1 MCISC
6 DETSRIFSVE
16 IVTREAVSNNMDLY
30 KEIAHRL
37 FKNKVISLINVGNNR
52 AYEANDKQIFGF
64 ELHLTNRHNP
74 ADVTLANVENAL
86 EGLLKQFKGYS
97 EMQIKLSS

>member
-1 MCISC
+1 M
-6 DETSRIFSVE
+6 
-16 IVTREAVSNNMDLY
+16 Y

-37 FKNKVISLINVGNNR
+37 FQHKVISLINVGNNR
-52 AYEANDKQIFGF
+52 AVVANGSKIFAF

-86 EGLLKQFKGYS
+86 QGILTQFEGYS
-97 EMQIKLSS
+97 EIQIKVS